1 MATKRKKKKAT
12 RGTTRWQAAPDDAI
26 RLAALRWFA
35 LTLEQRAIELY
46 ATNALSYHE
55 MEHVLRKALHH
66 MDELG
71 EKFALAEED
80 ECPEGYI
87 PCGNGVCK
95 PSCDRLSDPSSP
107 EI

>member
-1 MATKRKKKKAT
+1 MAKKKKKLT
-12 RGTTRWQAAPDDAI
+12 RGTGRWQAAPNDAI

-46 ATNALSYHE
+46 ATNASTYKE

-66 MDELG
+66 LDHLRE
-71 EKFALAEED
+71 EFALGADD

-87 PCGNGVCK
+87 PCENGVCK
-95 PSCDRLSDPSSP
+95 PSCDGLTDPP
-107 EI
+107 EPNS